1 MDRTSRSFRAFV
13 TLEHRVLG
21 VAFLALLVFFGW
33 LTYAIFNKTFTDY
46 VPVTLQASKTGLQLP
61 TNADV
66 KIRGVLVGA
75 VRGRTVTADGVRL
88 DLGIYPDKLGVI
100 PANVSARIQPKTL
113 FGEKYVALLVPD
125 QPAPAAI
132 TAGTV
137 ITQSAVSIEVEKVLS
152 DIYPLLRAVQPADL
166 NYTLTAVA
174 TALEGRGEQLGENLA
189 VLDDYLQRVN
199 PQVPRLVEDLRM
211 LGDVSD
217 AYRAVLPELARLL
230 RNTVTTGTTFLEKE
244 QKIQALFDDVAA
256 FSGATE
262 RFLERNGENII
273 RLADL
278 SRAQLP
284 VFAKYA
290 PEYPCLLNGIVDV
303 VPREAEAFRGHTLHI
318 NLELLPTQPRGY
330 GPQDDPVYGAKNGPP
345 TTALCERV
353 LSDYYG
359 QDNLPPASLIPNL
372 DDGVDEPTGKG
383 GQNRAPVVLGSGLA
397 GTGAERTVV
406 NAVAG
411 PALGVRPGQVPDVA
425 SLLFGP
431 MARGTEVSLR

>member
-1 MDRTSRSFRAFV
+1 MDRTSRSFRALV
-13 TLEHRVLG
+13 TIEHRVLG

-33 LTYAIFNKTFTDY
+33 LTYAIFNKAFTDY
-46 VPVTLQASKTGLQLP
+46 VPVTLQAGKTGLQLP

-75 VRGRTVTADGVRL
+75 VRGRRVTADGVRL
-88 DLGIYPDKLGVI
+88 DLGIYPDKLGEI

-113 FGEKYVALLVPD
+113 FGEKYVALLVPAR
-125 QPAPAAI
+125 PATSAI
-132 TAGTV
+132 SAGDV
-137 ITQSAVSIEVEKVLS
+137 IAPSTVSIEVEKVLS

-174 TALEGRGEQLGENLA
+174 TALEGRGEQLGQNLV

-199 PQVPRLVEDLRM
+199 PQLPRLVEDLRM

-217 AYRAVLPELARLL
+217 TYRSVLPELARLL
-230 RNTVTTGTTFLEKE
+230 RNTVTTGNTLVDKE
-244 QKIQALFDDVAA
+244 QRIQALFDDVAA
-256 FSGATE
+256 ASDVTE
-262 RFLERNGENII
+262 GFLDRNGDNLI

-284 VFAKYA
+284 MFAEYA

-303 VPREAEAFRGHTLHI
+303 VPREAEAFRGHELHI
-318 NLELLPTQPRGY
+318 NLELLPAQPRGY
-330 GPQDDPVYGAKNGPP
+330 GPQDAPVYGARNGPLA
-345 TTALCERV
+345 TELCERV
-353 LSDYYG
+353 LSDHYG

-383 GQNRAPVVLGSGLA
+383 GQNRAPAVLG
-397 GTGAERTVV
+397 AE
-406 NAVAG
+406 
-411 PALGVRPGQVPDVA
+411 
-425 SLLFGP
+425 
-431 MARGTEVSLR
+431 ESLR